1 MLLSSMFWLAAFR
14 MPVDVVVVVVFGVV
28 GGGVHDNEHDER
40 GVRSGAGG
48 GGVQSLRIETT

>member
-1 MLLSSMFWLAAFR
+1 MLLSSMFWLAGFR

-40 GVRSGAGG
+40 GV
-48 GGVQSLRIETT
+48 QSLRIETT